1 MRSSITVLRLGHRA
15 GRDPRISTHCA
26 LVARAF
32 GASSMIYSGEHDGE
46 LERSVSNIVRN
57 WGGPFEIRHEKNWR
71 RVIKGFPGKK
81 VHLTIYGLPLRKK
94 IADIRKFGNLLV
106 IIGGQKVPAEVYHL
120 VDYNIS
126 VTSQPHSEVSS
137 LSLFLDY
144 YFRGKE
150 LEMSF
155 DNAKISVIPQ
165 ERGKKTVKS
174 R

>member
-1 MRSSITVLRLGHRA
+1 MKSSITVLRLGHRA

-32 GASSMIYSGEHDGE
+32 GADSMVYSGEHDGE
-46 LERSVSNIVRN
+46 LERSVQKIVRN

-81 VHLTIYGLPLRKK
+81 VHLTIYGLPLQKK
-94 IADIRKFGNLLV
+94 IPDIRKFGKLLV
-106 IIGGQKVPAEVYHL
+106 IIGGQKVPAEVYGL
-120 VDYNIS
+120 VDYNVS

-150 LEMSF
+150 LDRGF
-155 DNAKISVIPQ
+155 DNAKIRVIPQ
-165 ERGKKTVKS
+165 ERGKNTLKS
-174 R
+174 D